1 MKRISVSIG
10 ILLSL
15 GVIGS
20 GCEKQQLEAGPDA
33 DPQGHSQ
40 PSQFT
45 VAANTRVLGEL
56 ALHDQQDFA
65 DARRGLVASD
75 PEFQVKNAAGELI
88 WNQPAYAFIG
98 EDPPPSVNPSLWRQ
112 ARLNNIH
119 GLFKVTDGIYQVRG
133 YDLANMTIIE
143 GETGWIVVD
152 PLTAKETAT
161 AAMQL
166 ARSRLDSKP
175 VVAFIFTHS
184 HVDHFGGVLGI
195 VSAEE
200 AANRNIRIIAP
211 DGFMQEATSENLIA
225 GTAMGRRAMYMYG
238 KRLARSERG
247 HVGSGL
253 GKGPAFGSF
262 GILEPTEI
270 IDHTPQEMV
279 IDGIRFVFQNAP
291 GSEAPAELTF
301 YLPDFKAFGGAE
313 VVSHT
318 LHNLYTLRGAKVRD
332 ALRWSN
338 YIDEIINLFGDAEIY
353 FGSHHWPKWGNA
365 EILDFLRKQRDL
377 YKYIHDQSVRLLN
390 QGLTP
395 LEIADQIELP
405 ESLRAP
411 FANRDYYGTVRH
423 NARAVYQ
430 AYLGWYDGNPS
441 HLNPLPP
448 EQAGANYIEL
458 MGGAE
463 AVLAKAQGS
472 FDAGDYRWVA
482 ELLDRL
488 VFAEPGNRQAKALLA
503 RTYDQLGYQAESGPW
518 RDEYLSGAYELRHG
532 GPEQGVDIALFED
545 LLKETP
551 VAYFFDTM
559 AVRLNGPDAEGKTI
573 TVKIVFSDLGE
584 SYQLSLENSVLHHK
598 AVARDATADATLN
611 VTYGLFIRM
620 LIGKAGLKD
629 TLFSDE
635 LEVEGSKIDLVR
647 FFSLFDK
654 PKGTF
659 NIVTP

>member
-1 MKRISVSIG
+1 MKRISVTLG
-10 ILLSL
+10 LLASL
-15 GVIGS
+15 AVIGG
-20 GCEKQQLEAGPDA
+20 GCEKQQLEPGPDA
-33 DPQGHSQ
+33 DPQGHSK
-40 PSQFT
+40 PSRFT
-45 VAANTRVLGEL
+45 IAANTRVLGEL
-56 ALHDQQDFA
+56 AFHDQQDFE
-65 DARRGLVASD
+65 DARRGLLASD
-75 PEFQVKNAAGELI
+75 PEFQVKNERGELI
-88 WNQPAYAFIG
+88 WNQPAYRFIG
-98 EDPPPSVNPSLWRQ
+98 EDPPASVNPSLWRQ

-152 PLTAKETAT
+152 PLTAKETAI

-166 ARSRLDSKP
+166 ARSELGNKP

-195 VSAEE
+195 VGAEE
-200 AANRNIRIIAP
+200 AAQRKIRIIAP

-270 IDHTPQEMV
+270 VAHTPQEMT

-301 YLPDFKAFGGAE
+301 YLPELKAFGGAE

-338 YIDEIINLFGDAEIY
+338 YIDEIVHLFGDAKTY

-390 QGLTP
+390 EGLTP

-405 ESLRAP
+405 ESLRTP

-448 EQAGANYIEL
+448 EEAGANYIEL

-463 AVLAKAQGS
+463 AVLAEAQVSYDEGS
-472 FDAGDYRWVA
+472 YRWVA

-488 VFAEPGNRQAKALLA
+488 VFAEPDNRQAKALLA

-532 GPEQGVDIALFED
+532 GPEQGVDISLFED

-573 TVKIVFSDLGE
+573 TVKIVFADLGE
-584 SYQLSLENSVLHHK
+584 SYELSLENSVLHHRS
-598 AVARDATADATLN
+598 VAQDATADVTLN
-611 VTYGLFIRM
+611 VTYDLFIRM
-620 LIGKAGLKD
+620 MIGKAGLKD

-635 LEVEGSKIDLVR
+635 LAVEGSKIDLVR
-647 FFSLFDK
+647 FFSLFEK
-654 PKGTF
+654 PTGTF